1 MNRNDQGKFV
11 KKKKREYEELPDGNR
26 ILKWVIWAVFFF
38 PWVILGHYLISTT
51 LAPKFADALRG
62 LLNDIDSR
70 PHRRNR
76 NREDPEER
84 QNNFRNP
91 PDPNQGQNNA
101 QSTGA
106 NTVKSEDDEYYQP
119 YGRNPYRN

>member
-51 LAPKFADALRG
+51 LTPKFADALRG

-70 PHRRNR
+70 PHKRNR
-76 NREDPEER
+76 NREDFEER
-84 QNNFRNP
+84 PNNFHNP
-91 PDPNQGQNNA
+91 QNQNQNQNV
-101 QSTGA
+101 QSTGPSS
-106 NTVKSEDDEYYQP
+106 VKAEDDDYYQP
-119 YGRNPYRN
+119 YGKNPYRN